1 MTGNFKKIIY
11 SICDCIGSFLLRA
24 GLSLV
29 AESEGYSSCGR
40 APHCSGFP
48 CCGGA
53 PALGAQP
60 SVAVMHWLSCSV
72 ACGIF
77 PDQRLIKPMS
87 PALAG
92 RFLFPVPPEK

>member
-1 MTGNFKKIIY
+1 MHWV
-11 SICDCIGSFLLRA
+11 FLA
-24 GLSLV
+24 ACGLSLV
-29 AESEGYSSCGR
+29 AESECYSSCGQ

-60 SVAVMHWLSCSV
+60 SVAVTRRLNCSV

-77 PDQRLIKPMS
+77 PDQSLIKPMS

-92 RFLFPVPPEK
+92 RFLFPVPPVK